1 MITNNIKTYAMV
13 VTCSILAMTLVGC
26 GGSTEF
32 EDSFSFTE
40 EDAEEISALLD
51 RIEDEQVNAI
61 APDQDGEAINTDVVL
76 DVSQAHRYAKLRTS
90 VGSVG
95 EDTFRVTNV
104 FLNVREGASV
114 HSKQVEQLKEGDL
127 VRLLDFP
134 NSRWAHIELIDGR
147 KGYVST
153 AYISQVVT
161 EEDLASVKKK
171 YEGLYEVNFNFLNVR
186 SEQSS
191 QSQKLG
197 ELMGHQ
203 LVRPLSIEGKWAK
216 VDLDG
221 EQGFVSSDYLRPFLP
236 SFIVRQEYFSVP
248 VLHYRG
254 DDTEIADALVKHIA
268 FLKSNGR
275 KIITMSDF
283 YRTLE
288 LQEERDVRL
297 SDESVILVVSEVNKQ
312 TMRDIAD
319 ALRASG
325 VNATFFIRTSQIGGD
340 GISPQS
346 LQALSAN
353 GNDVQSAGHKGEDL
367 RSLTNSEVA
376 LDFAQSRQIIEDITG
391 AEVFSTMYPRGG
403 VNDRVAEQAIETGYL
418 FGVTLTPSIGT
429 EGFSRSQF
437 LKMPSNLVT
446 ANTTEG
452 TIGMLVG
459 L

>member
-1 MITNNIKTYAMV
+1 MV
-13 VTCSILAMTLVGC
+13 ILYSAFSLSLVGC
-26 GGSTEF
+26 GGGGDF

-51 RIEDEQVNAI
+51 RIEDEQADSI
-61 APDQDGEAINTDVVL
+61 APDQEGGSGLNPDVVL

-127 VRLLDFP
+127 IRLLDFP
-134 NSRWAHIELIDGR
+134 NSRWAHVELVDGR

-153 AYISQVVT
+153 AYIAQVVT

-197 ELMGHQ
+197 ELIGHQ
-203 LVRPLSIEGKWAK
+203 LIRPIAIEGKWAK
-216 VDLDG
+216 VNLDG
-221 EQGFVSSDYLRPFLP
+221 KEGFVSSDYLRPFLP

-254 DDTEIADALVKHIA
+254 DDSEVADALVKHIA

-275 KIITMSDF
+275 KIVTMSDF
-283 YRTLE
+283 YQTLE
-288 LQEERDVRL
+288 QQEERDIRL
-297 SDESVILVVSEVNKQ
+297 SGESVILVVSEVTAE

-325 VNATFFIRTSQIGGD
+325 VSATFFIRTNQIGTD

-346 LQALSAN
+346 LKTLSAN

-367 RSLTNSEVA
+367 RALTNSEIA
-376 LDFAQSRQIIEDITG
+376 LDFAQSRQILEDVTG
-391 AEVFSTMYPRGG
+391 RDVLSVMYPRGG
-403 VNDRVAEQAIETGYL
+403 VNDRVADQAIETGYL
-418 FGVTLTPSIGT
+418 FGLTLTPSIGS

-446 ANTTEG
+446 ATTTEG
-452 TIGMLVG
+452 TLRMLVG